1 MIFNANAE
9 RGESRWAS
17 LAFITVAVLSSILQL
32 YWFATKCFNQIDF
45 DGMAY
50 TGIARHIR
58 QGEFHSAINAFRSPL
73 VSWLIAAL
81 SVASADYLH
90 IGKLVSIGSFLMC
103 LALLYAFAVRLW
115 HSPSVA
121 ALAVLLFSLCR
132 GLSVVAVALVTP
144 DFLFTALVLLYFII
158 LLRCL
163 RTSRF
168 QNWLFLGGIH
178 GLAFLAKAFALPWL
192 GLCTVVAVALSH
204 TTLKTKGTRLGLAAL
219 VPLIVA
225 GGWAAVLHSKYDVY
239 TTGSQFKTN
248 LLQWTL
254 HEYPDHRE
262 KTYAL
267 LRDTTKELDEYVVGD
282 PMPPRS
288 WGWTYHAT
296 LEREFPKLVLAE
308 RSNVPKALKELTIV
322 VTPGVLI
329 AFVITLAILT
339 RSRHL
344 YPEEWRLVTII
355 SVSFVSLVLA
365 YSMLVFDG
373 RYLFPLIP
381 LVLAVG
387 ARFLIADERFNHSGW
402 RGVSIALVV
411 LGIVVSLVYPSSPFR
426 VLTRDFQVMSYEAGA
441 VLSAHFGESTLVSIG
456 SGPFPEHGVGWEA
469 AYQAAYFGGDRLVAT
484 MDSLPSSTDLTT
496 VIEDLRKASPD
507 VIVVWGGPR
516 DSRYTA
522 LIQRLALQHSGNAFE
537 KVEDP
542 VLGEVGAILFTAR

>member
-1 MIFNANAE
+1 M
-9 RGESRWAS
+9 G
-17 LAFITVAVLSSILQL
+17 
-32 YWFATKCFNQIDF
+32 
-45 DGMAY
+45 
-50 TGIARHIR
+50 
-58 QGEFHSAINAFRSPL
+58 
-73 VSWLIAAL
+73 
-81 SVASADYLH
+81 
-90 IGKLVSIGSFLMC
+90 
-103 LALLYAFAVRLW
+103 FAVRLW

-121 ALAVLLFSLCR
+121 ALAVLLFTLCR
-132 GLSVVAVALVTP
+132 GLSVAAVALVTP

-163 RTSRF
+163 RTGRS
-168 QNWLFLGGIH
+168 QDWLFLGGVH
-178 GLAFLAKAFALPWL
+178 GLAFLGKAFALPWL
-192 GLCTVVAVALSH
+192 GLCTAVAVVLSH
-204 TTLKTKGTRLGLAAL
+204 SHATLITKATRLGLAAL

-254 HEYPDHRE
+254 HEYPNHRE

-296 LEREFPKLVLAE
+296 MEQEFPKLVLAE

-329 AFVITLAILT
+329 AFAITLAILT
-339 RSRHL
+339 RSRRL
-344 YPEEWRLVTII
+344 FPVEWRMVVII
-355 SVSFVSLVLA
+355 SVSFLSLVLA

-373 RYLFPLIP
+373 RYLFPLIS

-387 ARFLIADERFNHSGW
+387 ARFLIADERFNHSNW

-411 LGIVVSLVYPSSPFR
+411 LGIVVAFIYPSSPFR
-426 VLTRDFQVMSYEAGA
+426 VLTRDFQVVSYEAGA
-441 VLSAHFGESTLVSIG
+441 VLRAHPGESTLVSIG

-469 AYQAAYFGGDRLVAT
+469 AYQAAYFGGDKLVAT

-516 DSRYTA
+516 DRRYTA
-522 LIQRLALQHSGNAFE
+522 LIQRLASQYSGNASE
-537 KVEDP
+537 QVADP
-542 VLGEVGAILFTAR
+542 VLGEVGAMLFTARRK